1 MQKREM
7 LEKSSPYYSYVKAQ
21 AGRNPSLTNLIE
33 FLSQHPKSGWPSQ
46 KECRIAS
53 LDFREG
59 EHRPEIL
66 NVGLDGLSSL
76 LKDSWDSG
84 NDSGGNH
91 NGKVR
96 GVLCGRIIIIEDL
109 TPSLVEEL
117 GSHLDIDPLFFAS
130 HLHAPSFDTGTQ
142 LPDSATLP
150 SRYKPQKFTNL
161 HYHRTIVFDSDSLP
175 SGTLIRDTIIPRKVA
190 VLPQIKKTRIGLAQQ
205 CTSIYKI
212 GKPGGFWI
220 GMFHLSEM
228 VRISA

>member
-1 MQKREM
+1 M
-7 LEKSSPYYSYVKAQ
+7 LENPQSYYSYVKAQ
-21 AGRNPSLTNLIE
+21 AGRNPSFSNLVE
-33 FLSQHPKSGWPSQ
+33 FLSYHPRSGKSSQ
-46 KECRIAS
+46 KDCRVAS
-53 LDFREG
+53 LDFRE
-59 EHRPEIL
+59 EECRPEIY
-66 NVGLDGLSSL
+66 NVRLDQLSL
-76 LKDSWDSG
+76 LLRDSGNSG
-84 NDSGGNH
+84 NDSGGDH
-91 NGKVR
+91 DGRVE
-96 GVLCGRIIIIEDL
+96 GVLRGRILIVEDL
-109 TPSLVEEL
+109 TPALIEEL
-117 GSHLDIDPLFFAS
+117 GSNLDIDPLFFAS

-150 SRYKPQKFTNL
+150 SRYKPQKFTNI